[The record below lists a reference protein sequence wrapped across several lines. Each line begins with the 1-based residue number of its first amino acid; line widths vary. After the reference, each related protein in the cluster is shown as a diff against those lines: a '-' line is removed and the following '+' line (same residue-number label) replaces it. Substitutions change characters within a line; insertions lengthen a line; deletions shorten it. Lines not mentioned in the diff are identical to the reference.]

1 MPRITDTRLEIRC
14 HSTRTRSD
22 RFTTLGQ
29 YYFFISS
36 SEGDD
41 LFGNVLIVSFADANW
56 NLFSALCSIQFVNC
70 ESVPCTV
77 L

>member
-1 MPRITDTRLEIRC
+1 MPRITDTRLEIWCR
-14 HSTRTRSD
+14 STRTRSD

-29 YYFFISS
+29 YYFIISS
-36 SEGDD
+36 SQGDD

-56 NLFSALCSIQFVNC
+56 IFFFYSCSVFD
-70 ESVPCTV
+70 SVRE